1 MSAHHIC
8 SLYENLLESYE
19 TFLNIST
26 QINDKPSET
35 IDLLIQIR
43 LIICDMTRLVR
54 YLISQSC
61 LARYKGLETLKQKY
75 LNGEG
80 KYFGYDKDVEIILE
94 LMHQL

>member
-1 MSAHHIC
+1 MSANHIC

-19 TFLNIST
+19 SFINLST
-26 QINDKPSET
+26 LINDKPGET
-35 IDLLIQIR
+35 IDVLIQIR
-43 LIICDMTRLVR
+43 LVICDMTRLVR

-61 LARYKGLETLKQKY
+61 LARFKGLEMMKRNY

-80 KYFGYDKDVEIILE
+80 RYFGYDKDVEIILE